1 MNEQITDAD
10 IQAVLA
16 LNPMAAEQLRRIMA
30 ERQREELATELSVLR
45 ANTKECLCQ
54 SVEVNGTKA
63 WERAEV
69 SP

>member
-30 ERQREELATELSVLR
+30 ERQREELATELSAL
-45 ANTKECLCQ
+45 KENPGCLCQ
-54 SVEVNGTKA
+54 SVEVNGAKD